1 MTFFTQSE
9 FNAKYGTGTLPDNKT
24 WLIEVASEMIYSQ
37 VGLRYRGNWDETNAP
52 LAIKNASLE
61 QCRFLLEYE
70 IPLFDN
76 RGEIKAGNMVS
87 DLKTHYSELA
97 LMILANNGYQ
107 YRGNPINQNMGMEF
121 PF

>member
-1 MTFFTQSE
+1 MTFFTKE
-9 FNAKYGTGTLPDNKT
+9 EYAEKYGVEIPENKE
-24 WLIEVASEMIYSQ
+24 WYIGVACEMIYSQ
-37 VGLRYRGNWDETNAP
+37 VGLRYRGTWDEENIP
-52 LAIKNASLE
+52 LAIKNAALE

-97 LMILANNGYQ
+97 LMILANAGYQ
-107 YRGNPINQNMGMEF
+107 YRGNLINQNMKMEL

>member
-9 FNAKYGTGTLPDNKT
+9 FNTKYGTGTLPDNKT
-24 WLIEVASEMIYSQ
+24 WLIEVASEMIYNQ
-37 VGLRYRGNWDETNAP
+37 VGLRYRGTWDNTNAP
-52 LAIKNASLE
+52 LAIKNAAME

-107 YRGNPINQNMGMEF
+107 FRGNPISNNMGMEL

>member
-9 FNAKYGTGTLPDNKT
+9 FNTKYGTGTLPDNKT
-24 WLIEVASEMIYSQ
+24 WLIEVASEMIYNQ
-37 VGLRYRGNWDETNAP
+37 VGLRYRGSWDETNVP
-52 LAIKNASLE
+52 QAIKNAAME

-97 LMILANNGYQ
+97 LMILANNGYL
-107 YRGNPINQNMGMEF
+107 YRGNPISNNMGMEF

>member
-1 MTFFTQSE
+1 MTFFTNEEYTERYSVGIPE
-9 FNAKYGTGTLPDNKT
+9 LKT
-24 WLIEVASEMIYSQ
+24 WYIEVASEMIYNQ
-37 VGLRYRGNWDETNAP
+37 VGLRYRGSWDENNAP
-52 LAIKNASLE
+52 QAIKDAAME

-97 LMILANNGYQ
+97 LMILANNGYL
-107 YRGNPINQNMGMEF
+107 YRGNPLNYNMGMDM